1 MSEEKTIEKIREYS
15 NKFNNV
21 FINFSGG
28 RYSLTVLHLAL
39 RALGEVKAIYVD
51 TTISLPEC
59 NEYVKELCDE
69 WGVDLT
75 ILERKDTDFWRLVRK
90 KGFPFF
96 NMRWCMEKFKFVP
109 LRLFNKVK
117 KLDCLHVT
125 GTNKKES
132 TMRNKIYDIRGIYH
146 FNYNIGSYVLHPI
159 LNWSKDMIKEYI
171 EKNDLPINPCYK
183 IYGENG
189 NCYYCPYIKRREYY
203 LKLSRLHP
211 DLFQNIVRAELAMRN
226 KGSAIYLK
234 RGKQLYISKLLAL

>member
-1 MSEEKTIEKIREYS
+1 MSEEKTIETIRGYS
-15 NKFNNV
+15 DELNNTFV
-21 FINFSGG
+21 NFSGG
-28 RYSLTVLHLAL
+28 RYSLVALHLAL
-39 RALGEVKAIYVD
+39 RAVGEVKAIYVD

-96 NMRWCMEKFKFVP
+96 NARWCMEKFKFIP
-109 LRLFNKVK
+109 LRIFNKVNN
-117 KLDCLHVT
+117 LDCLHLT
-125 GTNKKES
+125 GINKEES
-132 TMRNKIYDIRGIYH
+132 KMRNKIYNLRGMYH

-159 LNWSKDMIKEYI
+159 LNWSKDMIEKYI
-171 EKNDLPINPCYK
+171 EKNDLPINPCYT

-203 LKLSRLHP
+203 IKLSRLHP
-211 DLFQNIVRAELAMRN
+211 DLFQNIVNAELAMRN
-226 KGSAIYLK
+226 KGSAIYHR
-234 RGKQLYISKLLAL
+234 RGKRLYISKLVAP